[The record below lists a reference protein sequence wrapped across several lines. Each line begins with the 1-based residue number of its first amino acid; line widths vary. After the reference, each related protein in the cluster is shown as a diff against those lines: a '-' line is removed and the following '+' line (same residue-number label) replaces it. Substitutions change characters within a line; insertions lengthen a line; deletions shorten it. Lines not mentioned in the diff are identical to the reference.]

1 MSIIICQKAIPLKCQ
16 RCSHIWNY
24 KGKNEYV
31 ATCPH
36 CRTFVTIKKHSIL
49 LIDRV
54 SQPKQPVER
63 LADTSKD
70 GPCTYG

>member
-1 MSIIICQKAIPLKCQ
+1 MSIIIIEKVTPLRCQ
-16 RCSHIWNY
+16 RCDHIWNY

-49 LIDRV
+49 LIN
-54 SQPKQPVER
+54 QQKQSVEKT
-63 LADTSKD
+63 AKVKQDASK
-70 GPCTYG
+70 